1 MSEMTEEERIQ
12 LTRGVLDML
21 DDWGIS
27 GKDQLLLLGMVDAP
41 AREIRQLR
49 ENRPFP
55 DSPEVMQRVEH
66 LICIADAL
74 RTTYPFSRRMGKLWM
89 NKPNRKFRRRTPA
102 VTMVEDGIV
111 GLISVRSY
119 LDCSY
124 SWDIT
129 TPAVAE

>member
-12 LTRGVLDML
+12 LTQGVLCML
-21 DDWGIS
+21 DEWGIS
-27 GKDQLLLLGMVDAP
+27 GKDQLLVLGLSDAP

-49 ENRPFP
+49 ENRPLP
-55 DSPEVMQRVEH
+55 DNPEVMQRVEH
-66 LICIADAL
+66 LISIADAL
-74 RTTYPFSRRMGKLWM
+74 RTTYPFSQRMGKLWM
-89 NKPNRKFRRRTPA
+89 NKPNRKFRQRTPA
-102 VTMVEDGIV
+102 ATMVEDGIV

-129 TPAVAE
+129 SGGT